1 MTAAART
8 RSLVREFAQL
18 HPGADVVLVAH
29 GDVLQITQAWTA
41 GRPPPAEHRSLPH
54 LGNAELRRLLPR
66 QS

>member
-1 MTAAART
+1 MTDAALT
-8 RSLVREFAQL
+8 RSLVRELTQR

-41 GRPPPAEHRSLPH
+41 GPPPAEHRSLPH
-54 LGNAELRRLLPR
+54 LGKAELRRLLPR

>member
-1 MTAAART
+1 MTAAPRT
-8 RSLVREFAQL
+8 RSLVRELAQR

-41 GRPPPAEHRSLPH
+41 GRPPAEHRSLPH